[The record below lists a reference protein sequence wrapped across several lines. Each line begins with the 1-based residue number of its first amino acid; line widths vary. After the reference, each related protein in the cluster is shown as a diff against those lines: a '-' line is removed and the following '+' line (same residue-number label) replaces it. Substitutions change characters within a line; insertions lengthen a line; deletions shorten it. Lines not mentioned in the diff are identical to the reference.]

1 MDENTIIDQLEEL
14 IERFGVQIRYEAIKK
29 DEDSVNVIGGLCLLK
44 GEYVLIINSKVTTGD
59 KIRTLG
65 MALKQFDHDRIYIR
79 PILREL
85 LDRIPEQRSFSMS
98 GKHGR
103 KS

>member
-1 MDENTIIDQLEEL
+1 MDEQTIIDQLEEL
-14 IERFGVQIRYEAIKK
+14 AERFGVQIRYEPIRQ
-29 DEDSVNVIGGLCLLK
+29 DEDLVRVVGGLCLLR
-44 GEYVLIINSKVTTGD
+44 GEYVLIIDSKAAMRD
-59 KIRTLG
+59 KIRTFAE
-65 MALKQFDHDRIYIR
+65 ALRHFDLDQIYIR

>member
-1 MDENTIIDQLEEL
+1 MDESTIIDQLEEL
-14 IERFGVQIRYEAIKK
+14 IERFGVKIRHEAIKQ
-29 DEDSVNVIGGLCLLK
+29 DEDAVKVAGGLCLLK